1 MRTKLK
7 SLGWVGLYMA
17 ILLGCSIALS
27 VLLMVAVLVVG
38 IKNGMAG
45 DGAVMERM
53 LEQTADSI
61 TRGGPLLILNGALD
75 LILLAGFG
83 LWYYFREKKN
93 GFYPDYRKVFTAK
106 NILCI
111 AGIAFLGQYA
121 LNIVISLMYVAAP
134 GLWEDYMD
142 LEQNFHVENSSPAVV
157 FITVCLVGPVVEE
170 IMFRGMIYGRL
181 RRGFSMV
188 PAMFISALLFGVFH
202 MNWVQGVYAGIAGL
216 ALAYIYEKTQTI
228 WAGCLMHIIFNSS
241 SYITDALDKLLGNL
255 GIVIPDIVFLGFS
268 LACVAIV
275 WVLLLHFRG
284 KPIPGRVRNVTGIP
298 EEKRQEEC
306 GVTT

>member
-7 SLGWVGLYMA
+7 SLGWVGLYMG
-17 ILLGCSIALS
+17 ILLGCSVALS
-27 VLLMVAVLVVG
+27 LMLMVAILVVG
-38 IKNGMAG
+38 IKNGLAS

-53 LEQTADSI
+53 LEQTANSI
-61 TRGGPLLILNGALD
+61 TKGGPLLILNGALD
-75 LILLAGFG
+75 LVLLAGFG

-93 GFYPDYRKVFTAK
+93 GFHPDYKKVFTAK
-106 NILCI
+106 NTLCI

-121 LNIVISLMYVAAP
+121 LNVVITLMYVAAP
-134 GLWEDYMD
+134 GLWDEYME
-142 LEQNFHVENSSPAVV
+142 LEENFHVENSSPAVV

-202 MNWVQGVYAGIAGL
+202 MNWVQGIYAGIAGL

-228 WAGCLMHIIFNSS
+228 WAGCFMHICFNSS
-241 SYITDALDKLLGNL
+241 SYITEALDKLLGNL
-255 GIVIPDIVFLGFS
+255 GIVVSDIVFMGFS

-275 WVLLLHFRG
+275 WFLLLHFRG
-284 KPIPGRVRNVTGIP
+284 KPIPGRVHDVT
-298 EEKRQEEC
+298 EDRQEEC
-306 GVTT
+306 GVAT